1 MFWQPPR
8 STRSNTLFPYTTLVR
23 SWRHAVAHRRHA
35 DGYLRRYPRLAR
47 PHFHLLGIAIIGRMR
62 REHIVVS
69 GYDTD
74 IHRSP
79 GLERVAILLGARET
93 VRQIGAAEDRAID
106 PRVALAVDQVEIG
119 AACGDRCL
127 DDAIGDGRD
136 FGVDIRHGPFLRS
149 G

>member
-1 MFWQPPR
+1 MIRLSPK
-8 STRSNTLFPYTTLVR
+8 STLSDTLFPFTTLFP
-23 SWRHAVAHRRHA
+23 S
-35 DGYLRRYPRLAR
+35 
-47 PHFHLLGIAIIGRMR
+47 
-62 REHIVVS
+62 
-69 GYDTD
+69 DTD

-79 GLERVAILLGARET
+79 CLERVAILLGAREA

-127 DDAIGDGRD
+127 DDAIGDGGD